1 MPFRKH
7 PTYVRKARNG
17 YQLQRGVPKDVQPVI
32 GKTIWVEA
40 AGSTYRVAQ
49 RLSPAF
55 AAKTDRLIAEARNE
69 VLLTGEELIDSLPQ
83 RFDLKEFEIVDLLL
97 EGSGVAVDE
106 GLITPQ
112 QESRYR
118 AVLRGEEPPRQH
130 LSKDELIQQAK
141 ALKSP
146 AARTEMSWKSALDGF
161 LKHAGVTHPT
171 AATKQHAIAYR
182 SWLLERLNPSTVKTQ
197 LAFLSGL
204 WSVLCELRPDSTH
217 VFRGLNKRIKVVKA
231 RKPDIT
237 IIDPSQWLGTGE
249 QMEIFQFL
257 FFTGARLAE
266 IAGLQAEDLLED
278 RILIRPNVLRPLKT
292 SSSERS
298 IPIHP
303 RLKSLAVELREKE
316 GHLWPGQYQD
326 LNQRWGVNLSK
337 PCRKII
343 GITPKGFRDRAATV
357 LRSNNMN
364 EAVVVSLLG
373 HTPNSISISY
383 GAAPWS
389 ELKRA
394 VKLL

>member
-1 MPFRKH
+1 
-7 PTYVRKARNG
+7 
-17 YQLQRGVPKDVQPVI
+17 
-32 GKTIWVEA
+32 
-40 AGSTYRVAQ
+40 
-49 RLSPAF
+49 
-55 AAKTDRLIAEARNE
+55 
-69 VLLTGEELIDSLPQ
+69 
-83 RFDLKEFEIVDLLL
+83 
-97 EGSGVAVDE
+97 
-106 GLITPQ
+106 
-112 QESRYR
+112 
-118 AVLRGEEPPRQH
+118 
-130 LSKDELIQQAK
+130 
-141 ALKSP
+141 
-146 AARTEMSWKSALDGF
+146 
-161 LKHAGVTHPT
+161 
-171 AATKQHAIAYR
+171 
-182 SWLLERLNPSTVKTQ
+182 
-197 LAFLSGL
+197 
-204 WSVLCELRPDSTH
+204 
-217 VFRGLNKRIKVVKA
+217 
-231 RKPDIT
+231 
-237 IIDPSQWLGTGE
+237 
-249 QMEIFQFL
+249 MEIFQFL

-316 GHLWPGQYQD
+316 GYLWLGQYQD

-373 HTPNSISISY
+373 HTPNSISMSY

>member
-69 VLLTGEELIDSLPQ
+69 VSLTGEELIDSLPK
-83 RFDLKEFEIVDLLL
+83 RFDLQNFEIVDLLL
-97 EGSGVAVDE
+97 EGSEVAVE
-106 GLITPQ
+106 GGLITRE

-118 AVLRGEEPPRQH
+118 AVLKGEEPPRQH

-161 LKHAGVTHPT
+161 LEHAGVTHPT

-182 SWLLERLNPSTVKTQ
+182 SCLLERLNPSTVKTQ

-217 VFRGLNKRIKVVKA
+217 VFRGLNKRIKIVKA

-237 IIDPSQWLGTGE
+237 IIDPSQWEGAGE

-278 RILIRPNVLRPLKT
+278 QILIRPNELRSLKT
-292 SSSERS
+292 SSSERFV
-298 IPIHP
+298 PIHP
-303 RLKSLAVELREKE
+303 RLKALATELRKMK
-316 GHLWPGQYQD
+316 GFLWPGQYQGA
-326 LNQRWGVNLSK
+326 NKRWGVNLSK
-337 PCRKII
+337 PCRKIV
-343 GITPKGFRDRAATV
+343 GVTPKGFRDRAATV
-357 LRSNNMN
+357 LRANNMN
-364 EAVVVSLLG
+364 EAVVVALLG
-373 HTPNSISISY
+373 HTPNSISMSY
-383 GAAPWS
+383 GAVPWS